1 MPYIDGFVIACP
13 EASKAQFIAH
23 ASTIDP
29 IFLELGARRVV
40 ECWGEDVK
48 RGRHTDFFMAVK
60 AEPEEA
66 VQFSWI
72 EWPDKETRD
81 ACFAKTSEWM
91 ADPSKAD
98 PRMDP
103 ARNPMPFDGKRMI
116 FGGFRTIVDTGPS
129 TSTGYVDGFVIPV
142 PKANAEAYRKQA
154 EGGAQIFRDLGA
166 SRVVECW
173 ADDVPRGKVT
183 DFFGAVK
190 AEADEEIVF
199 SWIEYPDKATRD
211 EAGEK
216 MMTDPRFAALGEM
229 PFDGKR
235 MIFSGFAPVVTLEN

>member
-1 MPYIDGFVIACP
+1 MSYIDGFVIACA
-13 EASKAQFIAH
+13 EADKARFIAH

-29 IFLELGARRVV
+29 IFLELGALRVV

-48 RGRHTDFFMAVK
+48 RGQHTDFFMAVK
-60 AEPEEA
+60 AKPGES

-81 ACFAKTSEWM
+81 AAFAKTSEWM
-91 ADPSKAD
+91 NDPSKAD

-103 ARNPMPFDGKRMI
+103 AKNPMPFDGKRMI

-129 TSTGYVDGFVIPV
+129 GAAGFIDGFVIPV
-142 PKANAEAYRKQA
+142 PKGSAAAYLRQA
-154 EGGAQIFRDLGA
+154 EGAAPIFRDLGA

-173 ADDVPRGKVT
+173 GDDVPRGKLT
-183 DFFGAVK
+183 DLFGAVK

-199 SWIEYPDKATRD
+199 SWIEYPDKAARD
-211 EAGEK
+211 EAGMK
-216 MMTDPRFAALGEM
+216 MMDDPRFAALGEM

-235 MIFSGFAPVVTLEN
+235 MIYSGFAPVVDINK